1 MKSKLVPVVGNMFE
15 SDLGMDSDL
24 ATMIAKEVDVIVNS
38 AADTTFDGRYFYLS
52 NFKYTL

>member
-1 MKSKLVPVVGNMFE
+1 MKSKLVPVVGNMFK